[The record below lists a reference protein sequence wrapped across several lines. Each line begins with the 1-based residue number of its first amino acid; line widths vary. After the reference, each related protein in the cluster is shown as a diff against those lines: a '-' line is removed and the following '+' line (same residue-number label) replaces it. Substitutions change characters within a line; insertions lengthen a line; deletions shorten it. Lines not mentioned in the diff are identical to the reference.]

1 MPQDFGGEWTE
12 KKLQTLERYA
22 GLYTKALKGHF
33 KVHYIDAFAGDG
45 EGSSKEVEILDDQPE
60 FFPTSNR
67 IIIEGSA
74 SRLTNL
80 QFHSLHFVEKNPDYV
95 EKLSSLINKKG
106 IKNGQVHHGD
116 ANTKILEI
124 LKKISHKDSHKD
136 SDKDRVL
143 LFLDP
148 FGLQVKWET
157 LEAIAKQEVK
167 CDIWYLF
174 PFQRINSSIS
184 NSDKT
189 ITSHMKTPLER
200 CLGLPSEEIEPSI
213 FDTSV
218 EVDLFERVE
227 KEKRKEKGVEQLFI
241 KRLSEAFEYVDENP
255 ICLTNT
261 QGRHIFSFILCSNNP
276 SEKAK
281 NLIKKFAKYVKGKL

>member
-1 MPQDFGGEWTE
+1 MPQNYGGAWTE

-22 GLYTKALKGHF
+22 ELYIKSVGKRF

-80 QFHSLHFVEKNPDYV
+80 QFHSLHFVEKNPDHV

-106 IKNGQVHHGD
+106 IQNGHVHHGD

-124 LKKISHKDSHKD
+124 LKTISHR
-136 SDKDRVL
+136 DRVL

-157 LEAIAKQEVK
+157 LEAIAKQGVM

-189 ITSHMKTPLER
+189 ITPHMKTPLKR
-200 CLGLPSEEIEPSI
+200 CLGLSSEEIEKSI
-213 FDTSV
+213 FDISG
-218 EVDLFERVE
+218 EVDLFGQVE
-227 KEKRKEKGVEQLFI
+227 PEKRKERGVEQLFI
-241 KRLSEAFEYVDENP
+241 KRLTKEFEYVEENP

-281 NLIKKFAKYVKGKL
+281 NLIKRFAKHVKGKL